1 MKNDQ
6 CRRAQHSP
14 VLCYNVSVKRN
25 EIIIE
30 YCNSDP
36 AIELQDVFKF
46 LYQSCFGCEHLVK
59 NSPMIAERI
68 REEMQKADEDDLPDV
83 EMLEGDYCRVHLKV
97 MKKSGVMLTPEMLA
111 ILFAKSAKKE
121 PEGDKRLKEKLDDLM
136 TFAREGLIPFSE
148 TEVDGA
154 IAKWR
159 ANDFCPVHHSENFRN
174 THHPAYRVISSTLAE
189 GMNLL

>member
-1 MKNDQ
+1 MIN
-6 CRRAQHSP
+6 AGEPQHSP

-97 MKKSGVMLTPEMLA
+97 MNKAEVMLTPEMLA
-111 ILFAKSAKKE
+111 ILFAKSAKTE
-121 PEGDKRLKEKLDDLM
+121 PEGSVKLQEKL
-136 TFAREGLIPFSE
+136 RELKAAAHDGLIPFTSE
-148 TEVDGA
+148 EVDAA
-154 IAKWR
+154 IAKWQE
-159 ANDFCPVHHSENFRN
+159 NDFCPIHHSDRFRN
-174 THHPAYRVISSTLAE
+174 THHPAYRVLSKPLAE